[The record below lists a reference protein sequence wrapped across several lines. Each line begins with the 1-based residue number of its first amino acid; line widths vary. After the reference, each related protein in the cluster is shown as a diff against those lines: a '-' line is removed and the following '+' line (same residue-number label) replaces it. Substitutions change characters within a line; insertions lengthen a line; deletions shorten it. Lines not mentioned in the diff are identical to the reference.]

1 LKLASNLSIGFLI
14 IIISVI
20 SVWSVL
26 LFQLNQFENQS
37 VDLQDGEK
45 ELQKTAELN
54 DLATDIKYYDE
65 SLTQSARNYAFTGD
79 AKWKEKYIADE
90 PKLDEIIK
98 RSNEL
103 GDESDHEFFA
113 SIDNANRALVE
124 MEYESIKLVD
134 QGKSA
139 DAVKILESK
148 QYWDLKK
155 TYAQGLASY
164 TAKHDSV
171 ETSLQ
176 HAHAHEIVMLT
187 TKIGSFVSNTI
198 NILVTAIPIIV
209 ILSTIFIIMIFRGIS
224 KPVTSLIEA
233 LKKVST
239 GNFETEIKIGGNDEI
254 HDLAASFNLMSKQ
267 LKGYAQKVEL
277 DKAKDEFMAMISHEL
292 KTPLVPIT
300 GYTSLLLADKY
311 GKLTANQRNKIQII
325 QSSTQSLLKLISDLL
340 DVQKIELGK
349 LRLDVKNE
357 NMSEIILDAIEKT
370 KPDTDKF
377 GIRVTTDLQNDLYCM
392 CDKNRI
398 EQVISNI
405 LLNSSDFCSKNTGRI
420 HVTARSHDGLVSIV
434 VKDNGIG
441 MTKENI
447 AKLFAKFYQGD
458 TSSTREHSGTGLGL
472 AVCKGIVTNH
482 GGKIWIESEG
492 IERGTEVHIT
502 IPVEIDMDK
511 VPPNTNLEQT
521 TSHAQHMQASSRV

>member
-1 LKLASNLSIGFLI
+1 MKLASNLSIGFLTV
-14 IIISVI
+14 IISI
-20 SVWSVL
+20 IGVWSIL
-26 LFQLNQFENQS
+26 LLQLNQIENQLA
-37 VDLQDGEK
+37 DLQDSNK

-79 AKWKEKYIADE
+79 VKWKERYSVDE
-90 PKLDEIIK
+90 PELDKTIK

-113 SIDNANRALVE
+113 SIDNANLALVE

-139 DAVKILESK
+139 DAIKILESK

-155 TYAQGLASY
+155 TYAQGLVSY
-164 TAKHDSV
+164 AVKHDSMK
-171 ETSLQ
+171 TSSQ
-176 HAHAHEIVMLT
+176 YTHTQEIVTLT

-198 NILVTAIPIIV
+198 NILVISIPIIL
-209 ILSTIFIIMIFRGIS
+209 ILSTIFIIMISRGIS
-224 KPVTSLIEA
+224 KPVTRLNEA

-239 GNFETEIKIGGNDEI
+239 GNFEIEIKIGGNDEI

-292 KTPLVPIT
+292 KTPLVPIA

-311 GKLTANQRNKIQII
+311 GKLTTNQRNKIQII

-349 LRLDVKNE
+349 LRLDIKNE
-357 NMSEIILDAIEKT
+357 NVSEIILDAIEKT

-398 EQVISNI
+398 GQVISNI
-405 LLNSSDFCSKNTGRI
+405 LLNSSDFCPKNTGKI
-420 HVTARSHDGLVSIV
+420 HVISRSHDGLVSII

-441 MTKENI
+441 MTKEKI
-447 AKLFAKFYQGD
+447 SKLFAKFYQGD

-472 AVCKGIVTNH
+472 AVCKGIVTSH

-492 IERGTEVHIT
+492 IGKGAEVYIA
-502 IPVEIDMDK
+502 IPLVKTADK
-511 VPPNTNLEQT
+511 ENFQVQT
-521 TSHAQHMQASSRV
+521 A